1 MAEQSGE
8 SEEREGIGEDRRPS
22 LSDWLVA
29 RQDGSLYTRM
39 VTHPGTN
46 RVSMWSNLVNVTT
59 ALE

>member
-22 LSDWLVA
+22 FSDWLVA

-46 RVSMWSNLVNVTT
+46 RARCGVTW
-59 ALE
+59 LMLRRH